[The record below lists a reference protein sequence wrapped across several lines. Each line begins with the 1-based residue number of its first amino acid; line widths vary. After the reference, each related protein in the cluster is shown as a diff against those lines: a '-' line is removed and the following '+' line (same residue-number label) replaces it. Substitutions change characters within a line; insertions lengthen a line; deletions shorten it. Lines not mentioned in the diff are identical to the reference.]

1 MKRRRR
7 RRRRN
12 QNRLKGFILAVL
24 LLLLAGTGAFLW
36 KTALRRTEGH
46 REEEPVKME
55 ERLED
60 AGELPEQAEVP
71 QESVDTGLEQL
82 GQEPTQEELLGQ
94 RIEELLGEMTLEEKI
109 CQLFILTPDQLTG
122 VSPVTA
128 AGEATRSSLE
138 KYPVGGLI
146 YFSSNLVSE
155 AQTKEMLEAVR
166 DYGREVEGLPL
177 FLCIDEEGGRV
188 ARIGNHP
195 AFSVE
200 HVRPMGEI
208 TSQEEAYE
216 AGAAIGG
223 YLREL
228 GFNVDFA
235 PDADVITNEKNT
247 VIGDR
252 SFGNDPQK
260 VTELAAAVTE
270 GLHGEGILSAFKH
283 FPGHGATKDDTH
295 EGYAYSE
302 RSYEE
307 LKSAELVPF
316 AAAQE
321 CGVDMVMVAHIS
333 LPEVTGDHTPSSLSH
348 RMITEILRGDLGY
361 EGLVI
366 TDALNMGA
374 IAKAYSSG
382 EAAVRAV
389 EAGVDLLLMPKN
401 FSEACE
407 GIQQA
412 VLEERISEERLEES
426 VRRIL
431 RVKLLMEE

>member
-1 MKRRRR
+1 M
-7 RRRRN
+7 
-12 QNRLKGFILAVL
+12 
-24 LLLLAGTGAFLW
+24 
-36 KTALRRTEGH
+36 
-46 REEEPVKME
+46 
-55 ERLED
+55 
-60 AGELPEQAEVP
+60 
-71 QESVDTGLEQL
+71 
-82 GQEPTQEELLGQ
+82 
-94 RIEELLGEMTLEEKI
+94 
-109 CQLFILTPDQLTG
+109 
-122 VSPVTA
+122 
-128 AGEATRSSLE
+128 
-138 KYPVGGLI
+138 
-146 YFSSNLVSE
+146 
-155 AQTKEMLEAVR
+155 
-166 DYGREVEGLPL
+166 
-177 FLCIDEEGGRV
+177 
-188 ARIGNHP
+188 
-195 AFSVE
+195 
-200 HVRPMGEI
+200 
-208 TSQEEAYE
+208 
-216 AGAAIGG
+216 
-223 YLREL
+223 
-228 GFNVDFA
+228 
-235 PDADVITNEKNT
+235 
-247 VIGDR
+247 
-252 SFGNDPQK
+252 
-260 VTELAAAVTE
+260 
-270 GLHGEGILSAFKH
+270 SAFKH

-374 IAKAYSSG
+374 IAEAYSSG